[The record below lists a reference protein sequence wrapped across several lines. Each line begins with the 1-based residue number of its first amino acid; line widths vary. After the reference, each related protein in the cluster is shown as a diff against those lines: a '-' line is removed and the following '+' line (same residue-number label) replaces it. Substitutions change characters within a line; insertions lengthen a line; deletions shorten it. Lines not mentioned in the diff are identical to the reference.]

1 MPFAKFART
10 LSRCAVTAALLLP
23 AAANAAPKV
32 AASIQPI
39 HSLVAGVMEGVGTPA
54 LIVRGT
60 GSAHSYSLKPS
71 EARAL
76 READA
81 VFWVGADLET
91 FLVKP
96 LAALPKS
103 ARVVTLSTTKG
114 MTFYP
119 NRIGGPWD
127 VHGDAHDRGNDAK
140 PASPTNHDAHE
151 HESDMHIWL
160 DPDNARRIVE
170 TAVETL
176 SAIDSANA
184 ARYRDNGAKLSRR
197 LAVLDAGLTTRLKP
211 VAGLPY
217 IVFHDAYQYYEAR
230 YGLAAAGTITVSP
243 ELKPSAKRLSAIR
256 AKIAGSGARCVF
268 REPQFNAAVI
278 DAVAEG
284 TKARIGQLDALG
296 ATLTPGPEAYFQ
308 LMNGLADSF
317 LACLRAAG

>member
-1 MPFAKFART
+1 M
-10 LSRCAVTAALLLP
+10 LP
-23 AAANAAPKV
+23 AAAANAAPKV
-32 AASIQPI
+32 AVSIQPV
-39 HSLVAGVMEGVGTPA
+39 HSLVAGVMEGIGTPV
-54 LIVRGT
+54 LIVRST

-81 VFWVGADLET
+81 IFWVGADLET

-103 ARVVTLSTTKG
+103 ARVVTLSTAKG
-114 MTFYP
+114 MTLYP

-127 VHGDAHDRGNDAK
+127 VHGEAHDHGNDAK
-140 PASPTNHDAHE
+140 PASPANRDA

-160 DPDNARRIVE
+160 DVDNARRIVE

-176 SAIDSANA
+176 SAVDSANA
-184 ARYRDNGAKLSRR
+184 ARYRDNGAKLFQR
-197 LAVLDAGLTTRLKP
+197 LAALDAGLKTRLKP
-211 VAGLPY
+211 VVGLPY
-217 IVFHDAYQYYEAR
+217 IVFHDAYQYYETR
-230 YGLAAAGTITVSP
+230 YGLTASGAITVSP

-256 AKIAGSGARCVF
+256 AKVTGSGARCIF

-284 TKARIGQLDALG
+284 TTARTGQLDPLG
-296 ATLTPGPEAYFQ
+296 ATFTPGPEAYFQ
-308 LMNGLADSF
+308 LMTGLADSF
-317 LACLRAAG
+317 LACLGHAG